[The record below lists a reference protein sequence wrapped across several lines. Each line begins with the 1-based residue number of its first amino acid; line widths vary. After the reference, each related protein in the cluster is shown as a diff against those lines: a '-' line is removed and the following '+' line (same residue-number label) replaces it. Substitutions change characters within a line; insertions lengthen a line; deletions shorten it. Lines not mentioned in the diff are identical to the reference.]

1 MKQNRWVNRELLD
14 AWIES
19 NSPEGVAKL
28 ALRAKVSTS
37 LINKMRS
44 TLNAPTKQITQDAIC
59 KAMHCTVE
67 QLFPIGEIDE
77 GH

>member
-14 AWIES
+14 AWIKV
-19 NSPEGVAKL
+19 NAPDGVAKL
-28 ALRAKVSTS
+28 ALRSKVSTS
-37 LINKMRS
+37 LINRMRS
-44 TLNAPTKQITQDAIC
+44 TLNAPTKLITQEALC
-59 KAMHCTVE
+59 KAMSCTLN